1 MSSLA
6 LDNPGVSLSN
16 HLFLQW
22 HSTTEGMSK
31 VEHKCPADVIKS
43 ERLGQAGAKYPTHS
57 ASSWNTNTTTTLVQ
71 CEHGKTRSMCKDCV
85 GARVQC
91 GHGRQKSRCKD
102 CKGSSVCEHG
112 RVRRRCKDCG
122 AASVCE
128 HGRERTKCKDC
139 GGSQICN
146 HGRQRSKCKECHA
159 TICMHNSTA
168 AKCKDCKALRQHA
181 KHANKGAA
189 DLITRAAVALE
200 TAARYKALRESLNI
214 ELSLYDHVA

>member
-1 MSSLA
+1 VAQHHRYHCSR
-6 LDNPGVSLSN
+6 V
-16 HLFLQW
+16 Q
-22 HSTTEGMSK
+22 GMPK
-31 VEHKCPADVIKS
+31 VEHEWLADVAKS
-43 ERLGQAGAKYPTHS
+43 ERLGNAGAKYLTPS
-57 ASSWNTNTTTTLVQ
+57 ASSRNTSTTTTPVQ
-71 CEHGKTRSMCKDCV
+71 CEHGRLRSMCKECGGV
-85 GARVQC
+85 RVQAQC
-91 GHGRQKSRCKD
+91 GHGRQRSRCKD
-102 CKGSSVCEHG
+102 CRRSSVCEHG

-214 ELSLYDHVA
+214 ELSSYDHVA